1 MKADRHLLIKIFMIL
16 FLAAYLCLLCLSDS
30 TRNLPIEQLASA
42 LEAGGNTAALEKQ
55 NKAGLKRFYQ
65 LEESDTDGYLF
76 YKAASPM
83 AVDEVFVVKAR
94 SREDAGHFLELAEE
108 HLRSQKRTFEGYG
121 TTQMGLLNQAVVES
135 KGIYT
140 WYFCGEY
147 ADTLRQQLL
156 ARI

>member
-1 MKADRHLLIKIFMIL
+1 MIKVFMIL

-83 AVDEVFVVKAR
+83 SVDEVFVVKAR
-94 SREDAGHFLELAEE
+94 TREDAGHFLELAEE
-108 HLRSQKRTFEGYG
+108 HLRILRKGALCDKQPLFEGRVL
-121 TTQMGLLNQAVVES
+121 GLKFLHLFLFFGS
-135 KGIYT
+135 HFSTRSFYM
-140 WYFCGEY
+140 
-147 ADTLRQQLL
+147 
-156 ARI
+156 